1 MTRLLPKWEFYAACW
16 LLLLT
21 AAAVARAQNTP
32 TFPRE
37 NSGSAQGFKIA
48 GTVVNTITGAPLGR
62 VHVSIANTRARAER
76 IEMVTDESGHFEF
89 MGVPAGKYS
98 LQGARRGY
106 VTSTFDQ
113 HEQYSTAVVTGPDLS
128 TDKLVFRLMPL
139 ALITG
144 HVLDE
149 SGEGVRDAQLH
160 LFKEDHS
167 GGMSRI
173 VGVGHSSADDRGYF
187 DFPLMPPGTYFVS
200 ASGSPWYAVHP
211 LAGLSGDPARI
222 SPELDVAYPTTYYGG
237 ATDSDGATPI
247 ELKGGQTQEVEI
259 RLAPVPAL
267 HFTLRVPVEEGEPN
281 GFRQP
286 VLLKHVF
293 DSAEFPRTVQTQFV
307 SPGLIEVSGLAPG
320 RYDVSIRSSNPADA
334 QQFSEIDLEHDGQ
347 DLNAADSETMTRLTV
362 TLRAGSLPKQYGVGL
377 RDSRQ
382 KMIAFA
388 PADSN
393 GPLVFPAVKPGKYAI
408 VVPAQGK
415 FYAVKRII
423 FPGGETQGHDLIVS
437 GAAMEVTA
445 ELTEGV
451 VAVEGVVLKA
461 GRPTPGI
468 MVALVPNDPEAHV
481 DLFRRDQSDFDG
493 TFALRGVI
501 PGTYTVVAVEDAWGF
516 DWLKAGVLERY
527 VQRGQTVV
535 VGEKIKGAIHLPDSL
550 QVQPK

>member
-167 GGMSRI
+167 GGVRRN
-173 VGVGHSSADDRGYF
+173 VGGGPKSPAH
-187 DFPLMPPGTYFVS
+187 PG
-200 ASGSPWYAVHP
+200 
-211 LAGLSGDPARI
+211 
-222 SPELDVAYPTTYYGG
+222 
-237 ATDSDGATPI
+237 
-247 ELKGGQTQEVEI
+247 
-259 RLAPVPAL
+259 
-267 HFTLRVPVEEGEPN
+267 
-281 GFRQP
+281 
-286 VLLKHVF
+286 
-293 DSAEFPRTVQTQFV
+293 
-307 SPGLIEVSGLAPG
+307 
-320 RYDVSIRSSNPADA
+320 
-334 QQFSEIDLEHDGQ
+334 
-347 DLNAADSETMTRLTV
+347 
-362 TLRAGSLPKQYGVGL
+362 
-377 RDSRQ
+377 
-382 KMIAFA
+382 AFA
-388 PADSN
+388 
-393 GPLVFPAVKPGKYAI
+393 F
-408 VVPAQGK
+408 
-415 FYAVKRII
+415 
-423 FPGGETQGHDLIVS
+423 
-437 GAAMEVTA
+437 
-445 ELTEGV
+445 
-451 VAVEGVVLKA
+451 
-461 GRPTPGI
+461 
-468 MVALVPNDPEAHV
+468 
-481 DLFRRDQSDFDG
+481 
-493 TFALRGVI
+493 
-501 PGTYTVVAVEDAWGF
+501 
-516 DWLKAGVLERY
+516 
-527 VQRGQTVV
+527 
-535 VGEKIKGAIHLPDSL
+535 SL
-550 QVQPK
+550 CPPR